1 MSLDFQFLQP
11 LLVER
16 LSEIEGLA
24 VKTADSVAD
33 PKNAFAGDGPT
44 AVVRCL
50 GMKRLSEGN
59 PDALL
64 VEQTWLVGLIRRG
77 AITENA
83 TTDGELIGRI
93 VEKLHGWTPDIHETA
108 PLTYDGTENEPGHMR
123 QHVSLFTTTVEL
135 NLR

>member
-1 MSLDFQFLQP
+1 MSIDFQFLQP

-16 LSEIEGLA
+16 LSEIAGLT

-33 PKNAFAGDGPT
+33 MARAVTGDVPT

-59 PDALL
+59 PDAVQ
-64 VEQTWLVGLIRRG
+64 VEQTWLIGLIRRG
-77 AITENA
+77 AITEA
-83 TTDGELIGRI
+83 DTSDGQLIGQI
-93 VEKLHGWTPDIHETA
+93 VEKLHGWTPDIQA
-108 PLTYDGTENEPGHMR
+108 ADPLTYDGTENEPGATR
-123 QHVSLFTTTVEL
+123 EHVSLFTTTVEI